1 MHNAVLIPG
10 RERAARCRLWELVLP
25 SCTKLFAPVSPMGA
39 GIQDNSQRTLLSG
52 HASMPTPL
60 CCKCTPCSGVNATRA
75 LTQTDYGK
83 QPNPTGP
90 INQPLIRF
98 PYFLQNIYLFSPFLS
113 GCHLYEDMKGLFG
126 LCFLRIW
133 CYI

>member
-1 MHNAVLIPG
+1 
-10 RERAARCRLWELVLP
+10 
-25 SCTKLFAPVSPMGA
+25 
-39 GIQDNSQRTLLSG
+39 
-52 HASMPTPL
+52 MPTPL
-60 CCKCTPCSGVNATRA
+60 CCKCTSSGVNATLA

-90 INQPLIRF
+90 INQPLVRF

-126 LCFLRIW
+126 LCFLKNMVFYLAFHVQNFTVFASKFFRAKEQNALKIK
-133 CYI
+133 